1 MSAHAG
7 DERLGPYRL
16 QERLGEGGMGVVY
29 LATAADG
36 QLVAVKVLRQGV
48 PAEATARSRLA
59 REVDTMRRV
68 HSPHVAEVVDAG
80 LEDDPPYIVTRY
92 VAGRT
97 LEDVVTAEGPLSGV
111 PLANLANGLAAALVA
126 IHSAGVVHRDLKPAN
141 VMLVDGQPVVIDFG
155 IAQAADSTRL
165 TMTGMFMGTPGYLA
179 PEIIQ
184 GKLSGPGADVHSWG
198 ATVAYAATGRPPFG
212 GGQFEAIFYRIV
224 NGSPD
229 LYRMPRVLL
238 PLVLAA
244 LARDPD
250 SRPSATELADSLSAI
265 DPAALVPPP
274 ATAVAETSA
283 AADGIAAVAEPMLPV
298 PAAPDG
304 QAVPAQAVPGAG
316 PALPAHDLAARAQA
330 GSPVLA
336 APPAVKP
343 STMPISVPAHDDFAD
358 LLPPVR
364 YERPGAGQLVAGN
377 GAVLGSPGPWSSNGS
392 AAALPEQLAG
402 GREGWRPGPASTAKP
417 GSRLPLVLAT
427 LAALVAISILMPVAG
442 AAAALIVLMCL
453 RATDVTSDWV
463 SQRRSRQ
470 GMRSS
475 DPAAAVA
482 FYPWALFRSVLRFVL
497 LSPVALLFAAAIV
510 VIAALAAGTESLPR
524 SASYAV
530 GAFVAC
536 YCIGPGSASCR
547 RPLDKLYSRVTRSVP
562 AAVVGAIALVAVA
575 VAAAVAAATH
585 SPGFWPDGHLGHQLH
600 SASFTHPTLKHFP
613 GNIGTLGRNFWHWL
627 GHHL

>member
-1 MSAHAG
+1 
-7 DERLGPYRL
+7 
-16 QERLGEGGMGVVY
+16 
-29 LATAADG
+29 
-36 QLVAVKVLRQGV
+36 
-48 PAEATARSRLA
+48 
-59 REVDTMRRV
+59 
-68 HSPHVAEVVDAG
+68 
-80 LEDDPPYIVTRY
+80 
-92 VAGRT
+92 
-97 LEDVVTAEGPLSGV
+97 
-111 PLANLANGLAAALVA
+111 
-126 IHSAGVVHRDLKPAN
+126 
-141 VMLVDGQPVVIDFG
+141 
-155 IAQAADSTRL
+155 
-165 TMTGMFMGTPGYLA
+165 
-179 PEIIQ
+179 
-184 GKLSGPGADVHSWG
+184 
-198 ATVAYAATGRPPFG
+198 
-212 GGQFEAIFYRIV
+212 
-224 NGSPD
+224 
-229 LYRMPRVLL
+229 
-238 PLVLAA
+238 
-244 LARDPD
+244 
-250 SRPSATELADSLSAI
+250 
-265 DPAALVPPP
+265 
-274 ATAVAETSA
+274 
-283 AADGIAAVAEPMLPV
+283 MLPV
-298 PAAPDG
+298 AAAPDG

-330 GSPVLA
+330 GSPMLA

-442 AAAALIVLMCL
+442 AAAA
-453 RATDVTSDWV
+453 
-463 SQRRSRQ
+463 
-470 GMRSS
+470 
-475 DPAAAVA
+475 
-482 FYPWALFRSVLRFVL
+482 FYPWALFRSVLRFAL